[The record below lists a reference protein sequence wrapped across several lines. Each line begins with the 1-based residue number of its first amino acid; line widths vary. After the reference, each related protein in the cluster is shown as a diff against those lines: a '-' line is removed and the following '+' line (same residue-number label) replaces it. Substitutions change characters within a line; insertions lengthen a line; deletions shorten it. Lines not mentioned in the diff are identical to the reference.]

1 MHDSKERGRARALL
15 VLGNKGNKQGNLC
28 LRQVQV
34 KNQGILPLISI
45 SYDRGLGVWDYT
57 EVGWCLPTSLAH
69 GLPCNMRSL
78 EMTSR
83 KYE

>member
-1 MHDSKERGRARALL
+1 MTLRKGGRARALL

-45 SYDRGLGVWDYT
+45 SYGRGLGVWDYT
-57 EVGWCLPTSLAH
+57 DVGWGLSTSLSH
-69 GLPCNMRSL
+69 GLPCNRRSL